1 MSRARDLAKL
11 GNTNIIAA
19 DSDFNVGL
27 GTTASIQYKLDVIGD
42 ANFTGVV
49 TATSF
54 GGDGSALTGVAAT
67 DNINTNN
74 IAISG
79 IATVGT
85 SITMRESAINVTGVI
100 TATSFSGDGS
110 SLTGLPGGLGTAI
123 AASGGGAN
131 IYYAN
136 KVLAIDTNL
145 TTDVPDTS
153 NIAYTQHQDL
163 AVGSGAELVV
173 SDGDQIVTDIL
184 GLSTDLGSS
193 ALTGGGGV
201 VRADNFTNRTGG
213 APTFPDGIKVS
224 AGVVTV
230 SDTTASTTTSTGALV
245 VSGGVGIAGSLHVG
259 ENVSIGG
266 TLTYEDVTNIDSV
279 GIVTAQT
286 GVRVTAG
293 GLVVTAGVSTLAA
306 DLSIADKIVHT
317 GDTNTALR
325 FPSADTITAETGGSE
340 RLRITS
346 TGFVGV
352 NENTPACQFHVEQDV
367 DHASTF
373 WLNSDAGIMIANKNS
388 TANTPKRVLK
398 LEGDAAIVYGS
409 TGTGDLLFNQRE
421 NTVLTLA
428 ESRQVGIGITNP
440 GAELHTYHA
449 TSNTIAQFESGDAGA
464 GVIWKDNST
473 YSSIEQNG
481 TDFIISADNGGN
493 HASSALVFK
502 VDGAERARITS
513 GGLVGINTDSPGT
526 NHNLEILG
534 NAGAYATI
542 NLKTQSLGHGSSLE
556 LGAVDDDDYGRITQ
570 YASAAGGDYNG
581 RMSFYAGGTETMHL
595 VGGRL
600 LVGHTASEALGYTG
614 SIQVQ
619 GVNSSQSAITVKSNQ
634 NDSGGPAVV
643 LAKSRGALGGTTVV
657 QLGDQLGSIYFNGAD
672 GTDSITHAA
681 EVRGSCDDTPGSND
695 MPGRLTFLTTNNGQA
710 TVTERLRIDSRGSF
724 VFSNG
729 ALLEKVEITAGKL
742 SDNATIDLADGMV
755 HYFTTQETTTSTP
768 NIRVSS
774 AVTLND
780 IMTAGDVITVTLITT
795 AAAGGYSANVQID
808 GANVTEEWVGGSAPS
823 EGGSDGLDIY
833 VYTIICIHA
842 SNTGNSG
849 FKVIANN
856 VNASN

>member
-259 ENVSIGG
+259 ENVSVGG

-279 GIVTAQT
+279 GLITARL
-286 GVRVTAG
+286 GVIATAGRGVEITAG
-293 GLVVTAGVSTLAA
+293 GLNVTAGIATFKNEVDADGGVDIAGGLKVAGITTLNSKLRI
-306 DLSIADKIVHT
+306 DIAN
-317 GDTNTALR
+317 GGTAG
-325 FPSADTITAETGGSE
+325 SGTAEGIFLRNTQETDNNAVTIFGGADDHNNAASAIN
-340 RLRITS
+340 LI
-346 TGFVGV
+346 
-352 NENTPACQFHVEQDV
+352 NV
-367 DHASTF
+367 DHS
-373 WLNSDAGIMIANKNS
+373 ANY
-388 TANTPKRVLK
+388 
-398 LEGDAAIVYGS
+398 GD
-409 TGTGDLLFNQRE
+409 
-421 NTVLTLA
+421 
-428 ESRQVGIGITNP
+428 
-440 GAELHTYHA
+440 
-449 TSNTIAQFESGDAGA
+449 
-464 GVIWKDNST
+464 
-473 YSSIEQNG
+473 
-481 TDFIISADNGGN
+481 ISFDTRG
-493 HASSALVFK
+493 
-502 VDGAERARITS
+502 S
-513 GGLVGINTDSPGT
+513 GG
-526 NHNLEILG
+526 
-534 NAGAYATI
+534 
-542 NLKTQSLGHGSSLE
+542 
-556 LGAVDDDDYGRITQ
+556 YG
-570 YASAAGGDYNG
+570 
-581 RMSFYAGGTETMHL
+581 
-595 VGGRL
+595 
-600 LVGHTASEALGYTG
+600 
-614 SIQVQ
+614 
-619 GVNSSQSAITVKSNQ
+619 
-634 NDSGGPAVV
+634 
-643 LAKSRGALGGTTVV
+643 
-657 QLGDQLGSIYFNGAD
+657 
-672 GTDSITHAA
+672 
-681 EVRGSCDDTPGSND
+681 
-695 MPGRLTFLTTNNGQA
+695 
-710 TVTERLRIDSRGSF
+710 ERLRIDGGGNIGINTNNPNHELTVFGDEVNFRLTHSGSTNKYNALYTNVNGTGVEFNSYQDGTGTRRPFAFKQYTTEVLSITNAGVVGINTTSPLTQLDVRG
-724 VFSNG
+724 G
-729 ALLEKVEITAGKL
+729 ITVGHGLIQERAFFETGGSPSGTFNINVL
-742 SDNATIDLADGMV
+742 TNGMV
-755 HYFTTQETTTSTP
+755 YRTDANMAGTFTINLRGDGSTTFNSLMDIGATSVYTFYAG
-768 NIRVSS
+768 SS
-774 AVTLND
+774 NTSYVLQNF
-780 IMTAGDVITVTLITT
+780 
-795 AAAGGYSANVQID
+795 QID
-808 GANVTEEWVGGSAPS
+808 SSNITEKWNGGSAPS
-823 EGGSDGLDIY
+823 AATGSGTD
-833 VYTIICIHA
+833 VYTFNIMKTA
-842 SNTGNSG
+842 DATFTVFATFSN
-849 FKVIANN
+849 FA
-856 VNASN
+856 

>member
-259 ENVSIGG
+259 ENVSVAG

-279 GIVTAQT
+279 GLITART
-286 GVRVTAG
+286 GVKVTAG
-293 GLVVTAGVSTLAA
+293 GVDIAAGGLKVVGITTLTSKLRI
-306 DLSIADKIVHT
+306 DIANGGT
-317 GDTNTALR
+317 SG
-325 FPSADTITAETGGSE
+325 SGTAEGIFLRNTQETDNNAVTIFGGADDHNNAASAINFVNVDHSANYGDISFDTRGSGSYSE

-346 TGFVGV
+346 AGRVG
-352 NENTPACQFHVEQDV
+352 
-367 DHASTF
+367 
-373 WLNSDAGIMIANKNS
+373 INS
-388 TANTPKRVLK
+388 TVPSSALDVRGGL
-398 LEGDAAIVYGS
+398 S
-409 TGTGDLLFNQRE
+409 
-421 NTVLTLA
+421 
-428 ESRQVGIGITNP
+428 VGHGIIQER
-440 GAELHTYHA
+440 AF
-449 TSNTIAQFESGDAGA
+449 FESGGSPSGTFNINVLTNGMVYRTSANMAG
-464 GVIWKDNST
+464 T
-473 YSSIEQNG
+473 
-481 TDFIISADNGGN
+481 F
-493 HASSALVFK
+493 
-502 VDGAERARITS
+502 
-513 GGLVGINTDSPGT
+513 
-526 NHNLEILG
+526 
-534 NAGAYATI
+534 TI
-542 NLKTQSLGHGSSLE
+542 NLRGDGSTTFNSLMDI
-556 LGAVDDDDYGRITQ
+556 GATSVYT
-570 YASAAGGDYNG
+570 
-581 RMSFYAGGTETMHL
+581 FYAG
-595 VGGRL
+595 
-600 LVGHTASEALGYTG
+600 
-614 SIQVQ
+614 
-619 GVNSSQSAITVKSNQ
+619 SSNTSYVLQ
-634 NDSGGPAVV
+634 NF
-643 LAKSRGALGGTTVV
+643 
-657 QLGDQLGSIYFNGAD
+657 Q
-672 GTDSITHAA
+672 
-681 EVRGSCDDTPGSND
+681 
-695 MPGRLTFLTTNNGQA
+695 
-710 TVTERLRIDSRGSF
+710 IDS
-724 VFSNG
+724 SNIT
-729 ALLEKVEITAGKL
+729 EKW
-742 SDNATIDLADGMV
+742 N
-755 HYFTTQETTTSTP
+755 
-768 NIRVSS
+768 
-774 AVTLND
+774 
-780 IMTAGDVITVTLITT
+780 
-795 AAAGGYSANVQID
+795 
-808 GANVTEEWVGGSAPS
+808 GGSAPS
-823 EGGSDGLDIY
+823 AATGSGTD
-833 VYTIICIHA
+833 VYTFNIMKTA
-842 SNTGNSG
+842 DATFTVFATFSN
-849 FKVIANN
+849 FA
-856 VNASN
+856 

>member
-163 AVGSGAELVV
+163 AVGSGVELVV

-184 GLSTDLGSS
+184 GLSTSLGAS

-259 ENVSIGG
+259 ENVSVGG

-279 GIVTAQT
+279 GLITART
-286 GVRVTAG
+286 GVKVTAG
-293 GLVVTAGVSTLAA
+293 GVDIAAGGLKVVGITTLTSKLRI
-306 DLSIADKIVHT
+306 DIANGGT
-317 GDTNTALR
+317 SG
-325 FPSADTITAETGGSE
+325 SGTAEGIFLRNTQETDNNAVTIFGGADDHNNAASAINFVNVDHSANYGDISFDTRGSGSYSE

-346 TGFVGV
+346 AGRVG
-352 NENTPACQFHVEQDV
+352 
-367 DHASTF
+367 
-373 WLNSDAGIMIANKNS
+373 INS
-388 TANTPKRVLK
+388 TVPSSALDVRGGL
-398 LEGDAAIVYGS
+398 S
-409 TGTGDLLFNQRE
+409 
-421 NTVLTLA
+421 
-428 ESRQVGIGITNP
+428 VGHGIIQER
-440 GAELHTYHA
+440 AF
-449 TSNTIAQFESGDAGA
+449 FESGGSPSGTFNINVLTNGMVYRTSANMAG
-464 GVIWKDNST
+464 T
-473 YSSIEQNG
+473 
-481 TDFIISADNGGN
+481 F
-493 HASSALVFK
+493 
-502 VDGAERARITS
+502 
-513 GGLVGINTDSPGT
+513 
-526 NHNLEILG
+526 
-534 NAGAYATI
+534 TI
-542 NLKTQSLGHGSSLE
+542 NLRGDGSTTFNSLMDI
-556 LGAVDDDDYGRITQ
+556 GATSVYT
-570 YASAAGGDYNG
+570 
-581 RMSFYAGGTETMHL
+581 FYAG
-595 VGGRL
+595 
-600 LVGHTASEALGYTG
+600 
-614 SIQVQ
+614 
-619 GVNSSQSAITVKSNQ
+619 SSNTSYVLQ
-634 NDSGGPAVV
+634 NF
-643 LAKSRGALGGTTVV
+643 
-657 QLGDQLGSIYFNGAD
+657 Q
-672 GTDSITHAA
+672 
-681 EVRGSCDDTPGSND
+681 
-695 MPGRLTFLTTNNGQA
+695 
-710 TVTERLRIDSRGSF
+710 IDS
-724 VFSNG
+724 SNIT
-729 ALLEKVEITAGKL
+729 EKW
-742 SDNATIDLADGMV
+742 N
-755 HYFTTQETTTSTP
+755 
-768 NIRVSS
+768 
-774 AVTLND
+774 
-780 IMTAGDVITVTLITT
+780 
-795 AAAGGYSANVQID
+795 
-808 GANVTEEWVGGSAPS
+808 GGSAPS
-823 EGGSDGLDIY
+823 AATGSGTD
-833 VYTIICIHA
+833 VYTFNIMKTA
-842 SNTGNSG
+842 DATFTVFATFSN
-849 FKVIANN
+849 FA
-856 VNASN
+856 